1 MESPVIRLLLVEDDR
16 EDVFLFRKLLNKIRP
31 LRFELVVCE
40 TVKEALKALDQQHFD
55 LIISDFVLG
64 LESGLDLL
72 KHLRKDET
80 SPPVIMITSMDQREV
95 DIACMRA
102 GAKEYLKKG
111 TMTAELL
118 DRTIRYTLRNHQ
130 AGQEL
135 KAALNVRDQM
145 LSIISHDI
153 CAPVAT
159 LRSTFKFCA
168 EQVESQ
174 PATMLKKFLV
184 RGENNA
190 EQLLDLTT
198 KLLHWARSQ
207 TDHLVVASEAI
218 DCEELV
224 ETVEAA
230 LTPVLESKEL
240 TLVNEVEPDTMV
252 YADREMTETVLRNLL
267 SNAIKFSHLGKQIY
281 LTIYRDGDETCL
293 LVRDEGV
300 GMPPELRDS
309 LFDQRKKTSRPGTR
323 NEAGHGLGLMLVKSF
338 IQRNHGSIQVQS
350 EPGEGTSFEV
360 RLPSHVPTAA
370 RS

>member
-31 LRFELVVCE
+31 LRFDLVVCE
-40 TVKEALKALDQQHFD
+40 GVKEALKILDQQHID

-72 KHLRKDET
+72 KHLRKSET
-80 SPPVIMITSMDQREV
+80 APPVIMITSMDQREV

-111 TMTAELL
+111 SMTSELL

-130 AGQEL
+130 AEQDL

-153 CAPVAT
+153 CAPIAT

-168 EQVESQ
+168 EQVEQQ
-174 PATMLKKFLV
+174 PTPTLKKFLS
-184 RGENNA
+184 RGETNA

-198 KLLHWARSQ
+198 KLLHWARAQ
-207 TDHLVVASEAI
+207 TDHLVVAPEVIECVDLIRTVHAAL
-218 DCEELV
+218 EPVLHGKELELV
-224 ETVEAA
+224 A
-230 LTPVLESKEL
+230 
-240 TLVNEVEPDTMV
+240 EVEQDAII
-252 YADREMTETVLRNLL
+252 YADREMVETVLRNLL
-267 SNAIKFSHLGKQIY
+267 SNAIKFSHHGKTVY
-281 LTIYRDGDETCL
+281 LTIRTVKDETHL
-293 LVRDEGV
+293 IVRDEGL
-300 GMPPELRDS
+300 GMGEELRAS
-309 LFDQRKKTSRPGTR
+309 LFDQRKKTSRPGTS

-338 IQRNHGSIQVQS
+338 VQRNHGAIEVES
-350 EPGEGTSFEV
+350 ELGVGTTFTV
-360 RLPSHVPTAA
+360 KLPNHVVSTK
-370 RS
+370 S